1 MLLPGLTSTVQ
12 QKGSNKLLQKEQF
25 STCQEA
31 TGLNISAKKSLVGIS
46 QVPERKSIYLKAEIF
61 NDEGSTVKYKEAVV
75 SKIVCC
81 S

>member
-1 MLLPGLTSTVQ
+1 M
-12 QKGSNKLLQKEQF
+12 LQKEQF

-31 TGLNISAKKSLVGIS
+31 TRLNISAKKSLVGIS
-46 QVPERKSIYLKAEIF
+46 QVPERKFIYLKAEIL
-61 NDEGSTVKYKEAVV
+61 NDEGSAAKYKEAVA